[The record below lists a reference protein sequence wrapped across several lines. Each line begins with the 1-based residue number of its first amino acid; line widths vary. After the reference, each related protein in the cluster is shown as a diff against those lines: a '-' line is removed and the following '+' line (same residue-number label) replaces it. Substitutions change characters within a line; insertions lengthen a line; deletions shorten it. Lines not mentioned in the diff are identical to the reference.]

1 MDCTGS
7 GLPCWAS
14 LLKQAK
20 LKEGFVH
27 GFVDE
32 LSQVSE
38 VLELHSRACITDY
51 VRR

>member
-1 MDCTGS
+1 MDCTSS
-7 GLPCWAS
+7 GLPCWVS

-27 GFVDE
+27 GFVE

-51 VRR
+51 VRW